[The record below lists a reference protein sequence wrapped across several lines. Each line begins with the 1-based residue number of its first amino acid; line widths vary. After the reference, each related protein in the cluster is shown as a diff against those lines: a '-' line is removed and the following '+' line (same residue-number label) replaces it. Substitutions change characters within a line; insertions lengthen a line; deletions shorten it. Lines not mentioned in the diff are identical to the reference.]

1 MKKLFILLFFF
12 FNINASLSD
21 EKVAYIDL
29 NKIVNESLV
38 GKSLN
43 KQIVDIENKIND
55 KFKLIHGELKS
66 KEEAILLKKNI
77 ISDEEFNI
85 EVNNLKKKIDKF
97 NDDRNTFNT
106 NFNNAKMKYSQ
117 KILDI
122 LNPILTLYISDNSI
136 SLLFDKNKLVVA
148 KKSLDITD
156 QIIKLLNDE
165 ISTIEFNYEKL

>member
-1 MKKLFILLFFF
+1 MKKIFILLFFF

-55 KFKLIHGELKS
+55 KFKLKDGELKS

-85 EVNNLKKKIDKF
+85 EVNNLKKK
-97 NDDRNTFNT
+97 NR
-106 NFNNAKMKYSQ
+106 
-117 KILDI
+117 
-122 LNPILTLYISDNSI
+122 
-136 SLLFDKNKLVVA
+136 
-148 KKSLDITD
+148 
-156 QIIKLLNDE
+156 
-165 ISTIEFNYEKL
+165 